1 MKGAHK
7 RYMERQ
13 TKRSYSK
20 SMNIYEQVLN
30 YVSSTQGDGKNYRQ
44 DERKLDVR
52 MKVGNVYAVRA
63 NDDPNYFFTI
73 TLQNDP
79 FTGGFRKLV
88 SQLPVYGDPPPGME
102 EISAEQV
109 YKQFRELNGDGAFS
123 NLNAFPFRGASV
135 PPQGASGNGL
145 VSQNHQDQQKRTGR

>member
-1 MKGAHK
+1 MKNQQNRVINGNK
-7 RYMERQ
+7 VDPYRY
-13 TKRSYSK
+13 
-20 SMNIYEQVLN
+20 SMSFYESTLKQLTDVVGN
-30 YVSSTQGDGKNYRQ
+30 GSSLRQ
-44 DERKLDVR
+44 DKPKLIVR
-52 MKVGNVYAVRA
+52 MKVGNVYAIRA

-102 EISAEQV
+102 EISAEQIN
-109 YKQFRELNGDGAFS
+109 KQFRELNGDGAFS

-135 PPQGASGNGL
+135 PPQGASGNDL
-145 VSQNHQDQQKRTGR
+145 VSQNHQDQLKRTGR

>member
-1 MKGAHK
+1 
-7 RYMERQ
+7 MERQ
-13 TKRSYSK
+13 TTKAYSQ
-20 SMNIYEQVLN
+20 SMHFYKEVLD
-30 YVSSTQGDGKNYRQ
+30 YVSGNQDGGKNYRQ

-88 SQLPVYGDPPPGME
+88 SQFPTYGNPPPGME

-123 NLNAFPFRGASV
+123 NLNAFPFRGSSV
-135 PPQGASGNGL
+135 PPQGASGDAL

>member
-1 MKGAHK
+1 
-7 RYMERQ
+7 MERQ
-13 TKRSYSK
+13 TTRSYSK

-109 YKQFRELNGDGAFS
+109 YKQFRELNGDGASINFS
-123 NLNAFPFRGASV
+123 AFPFRGASV
-135 PPQGASGNGL
+135 PPQGASESGQ
-145 VSQNHQDQQKRTGR
+145 VSQHHLNLQQRGRRS